1 MATQEKKGYLRG
13 VRGVLLT
20 KLNADGSMPGT
31 PEEWWVDTAQEV
43 DVTAEVVAGE
53 SADLRGGDR
62 LLLRI
67 EEDDVIVGA
76 TMTFRDARFDAMAA
90 ELIGGGTLITEF
102 VGEGESEVEHIIGWD
117 APTVEEQAVQDP
129 FQAEVYVQSFNEAGG
144 REAYLK
150 YTFRYCKGNA
160 AEVSH
165 SGRSWG
171 TPEFTIKAREN
182 PATLES
188 THKKEFVDDLPAIAP
203 SESEAE

>member
-1 MATQEKKGYLRG
+1 MADETQTKKGYLRG

-20 KLNADGSMPGT
+20 RLNEDGSMP
-31 PEEWWVDTAQEV
+31 EELDRELWWVDTAQEV
-43 DVTAEVVAGE
+43 DVAAEIVAGE

-76 TMTFRDARFDAMAA
+76 TLTFRDARFDAKAA
-90 ELIGGGTLITEF
+90 EFIGGGTLIVDPLTDE
-102 VGEGESEVEHIIGWD
+102 ILGWD
-117 APTVEEQAVQDP
+117 APTVEEQATKDP
-129 FQAEVYVQSFNEAGG
+129 FQAEVYVQSYNEAGG

-150 YTFRYCKGNA
+150 YTFRYCKGNP

-188 THKKEFVDDLPAIAP
+188 THKKEFVDELP
-203 SESEAE
+203 EAALEAS

>member
-1 MATQEKKGYLRG
+1 MVEQIQTKKGYLRG

-20 KLNADGSMPGT
+20 KLDEDGGMPIENV
-31 PEEWWVDTAQEV
+31 EEWWVDTAQEV
-43 DVTAEVVAGE
+43 DVAAEVVAGE

-76 TMTFRDARFDAMAA
+76 TLTFRDARFDARAA
-90 ELIGGGTLITEF
+90 ELVGGGTLIVDPLTDEI
-102 VGEGESEVEHIIGWD
+102 VGWD
-117 APTVEEQAVQDP
+117 SPTVEEQATKDP
-129 FQAEVYVQSFNEAGG
+129 FQAEVFVQSYNEAGG

-188 THKKEFVDDLPAIAP
+188 VHKKEFVDELP
-203 SESEAE
+203 EAALEAS